1 MKLAVCKHGFAKRP
15 VSQESVVLV
24 NLLVNTCACDRLEF
38 RVELRAMKADQ
49 NYAIGISVK
58 SRFLSEQSDLA
69 ALRFAFAYTVTMTN
83 TGLIAAQLISR
94 HWLILDADN
103 LEQEVRGLGVV
114 GQHPLLAP
122 GESFEYTSGCVLA
135 TPVGTMKGSYQ
146 WTAVDGIDFEAPIP
160 PFILS
165 MPRTLH

>member
-1 MKLAVCKHGFAKRP
+1 MVK
-15 VSQESVVLV
+15 
-24 NLLVNTCACDRLEF
+24 LLVNACACDWLEI
-38 RVELRAMKADQ
+38 RVELCAMKTDQ
-49 NYAIGISVK
+49 NYAIGISVQT
-58 SRFLSEQSDLA
+58 RFLPEQSDLTA
-69 ALRFAFAYTVTMTN
+69 TRFVFAYTITMTN
-83 TGLIAAQLISR
+83 TGLVAARLISR

-114 GQHPLLAP
+114 GQQPLLAP
-122 GESFEYTSGCVLA
+122 GETFEYTSGCVLA

-160 PFILS
+160 PFVLS